1 MTAALEVRGLKTHF
15 FTRSGA
21 VKAVDGVDLSIE
33 RGRVLGLVGESGSG
47 KSVTGLSILGLIDHP
62 GRIVEGSVRL
72 DGQELV
78 GLDRDASRRVRG
90 RRIAM
95 IFQDPMMTLNPVLR
109 VGTQMSMAL
118 RAHETVS
125 NAVVRERSLKAL
137 GKVGL
142 PAPEQCLAAYPHQLS
157 GGMRQ
162 RVAIAIALLHSPS
175 VIVADEPTT
184 ALDVSIQAQIL
195 QEMQRLG
202 AETGVALVW
211 ITHDLAVVSSL
222 AHDIAVMYA
231 GRIVEYGPTADVLA
245 QPRHPY
251 TRGLLDSVPGEAEP
265 GEKLAQIPGSIPALI
280 DLPPGC
286 AFRARCSRATGAC
299 ETMPEIADIGGRL
312 ARCFHPLEA
321 A

>member
-1 MTAALEVRGLKTHF
+1 MSAALEVRGLKTHF
-15 FTRSGA
+15 FTRIGA
-21 VKAVDGVDLSIE
+21 VKAVDGVDLTIE

-78 GLDRDASRRVRG
+78 GLGRDAARRVRG

-118 RAHETVS
+118 RAHEKVS
-125 NAVVRERSLKAL
+125 NAEVRERSLKAL
-137 GKVGL
+137 SRVGL
-142 PAPEQCLAAYPHQLS
+142 PAPEQCLSAYPHQLS

-162 RVAIAIALLHSPS
+162 RVAIGIALLHSPS

-231 GRIVEYGPTADVLA
+231 GRIVEYGPTAEVLA
-245 QPRHPY
+245 LPRHPY
-251 TRGLLDSVPGEAEP
+251 TRGLLDSVPGEARP
-265 GEKLAQIPGSIPALI
+265 GEKLAQIPGSIPALV

-286 AFRARCSRATGAC
+286 AFRARCSRATSVC